1 MKLRT
6 TFLSLIVALSVCSSA
21 YAITISETFSGGP
34 PATVQFSVQDT
45 GSGLVSIVVTQSQNA
60 DTVVPP
66 FTLGTTDEVTL
77 TSTLI
82 DQTLEGIISF
92 MVTTGGPGGI
102 TETETLRF
110 TSAGII
116 TAAVPEPA
124 TLAIMLLGLI
134 ALPFRRRSQAR
145 I

>member
-34 PATVQFSVQDT
+34 PARVQFAVQDS
-45 GSGLVSIVVTQSQNA
+45 GSGLVSIVVTQSENA

-66 FTLGTTDEVTL
+66 FLPGTTDPVTL

-92 MVTTGGPGGI
+92 LVTAASGI

-124 TLAIMLLGLI
+124 TLAIMLLGLT
-134 ALPFRRRSQAR
+134 ALAFRRRSQAR

>member
-34 PATVQFSVQDT
+34 PARVQFAVQDS
-45 GSGLVSIVVTQSQNA
+45 GFGLVSIVVTQSENA

-66 FTLGTTDEVTL
+66 FLPGTTDPVTL

-92 MVTTGGPGGI
+92 LVTAASGI

-124 TLAIMLLGLI
+124 TLAIMLLGLT
-134 ALPFRRRSQAR
+134 ALAFRRRSQAR

>member
-6 TFLSLIVALSVCSSA
+6 TFVSLIVALSVCSSA
-21 YAITISETFSGGP
+21 YAITISESFSGGP
-34 PATVQFSVQDT
+34 PARVQFSVQDT
-45 GSGLVSIVVTQSQNA
+45 GLGLVSIVVTQSENA

-66 FTLGTTDEVTL
+66 FLPGTTDPVTL

-92 MVTTGGPGGI
+92 LVTAGSGI

-124 TLAIMLLGLI
+124 TLALILL
-134 ALPFRRRSQAR
+134 ALTALTFRRRSQAR